1 MQFVNFGVIDRY
13 ILIGGNQLFFDAAK
27 YLTAKNKPI
36 NVVTSGRHAQANIET
51 GSAVDTLEHALQS
64 IGVEF
69 HISKDIETDQELQN
83 DRAVCRVI

>member
-1 MQFVNFGVIDRY
+1 
-13 ILIGGNQLFFDAAK
+13 
-27 YLTAKNKPI
+27 
-36 NVVTSGRHAQANIET
+36 
-51 GSAVDTLEHALQS
+51 LQS